1 MNKVLIIE
9 DNSVLLDSIGDFLK
23 EEGFEII
30 KALNGEMG
38 VEMAT
43 RHLPDIILSDIY
55 MPKMNGYEV
64 FDHLKATETTS
75 LIPFIFISAKA
86 EKEDIL
92 FGMKMGADDYIIKPI
107 DFPELLK
114 RILFRI
120 EKTKSTIQ
128 LSEVKY
134 QALFETANDAI
145 LMVKLRDGSIADAN
159 LAACRILEYEQR
171 ELLSISGTEIFGTG
185 EIEKSILSGFT
196 ESSPDD
202 FFLLETHWKSKS
214 GNRIPIQVS
223 ARRIKLVG
231 EDYLFL
237 IARDITL
244 QKTYEQQLI
253 LAKEKAEESDHL
265 KSSILANMSHELR
278 TPLNGILGF
287 SELLAEELKDPEMV
301 AMANNINS
309 SGKWLMSTF
318 DSILTLSQL
327 DAGKI
332 KVTIRETDIAGVIRE
347 TINTFLPLAEEKDLY
362 LKDLVSTPAFVK
374 TDEHL
379 FRQLFQQILDNAIKF
394 TTKGGVT
401 VELVQT
407 DKTFQVKV
415 TDTGLGIEP
424 EDIGLIFEEFRQV
437 SEGLSRKFQ
446 GSGLG
451 LSISK
456 KVIHLLKG
464 EISIESEPGKGSC
477 FTIRLPN
484 EPGFR
489 EMQTPSLT
497 EPASSPA
504 HADSNGLPKI
514 LIVEDNLLN
523 RELTVFFLKQVCRM
537 DHTTKGEKA
546 IEMARASNY
555 DAILMDINLG
565 AGLSG
570 LDATRQIRKIPGYER
585 TPIIALTGY
594 SLFDENER
602 LLAGGCS
609 HYITKPYDKSSL
621 INILTEALNGR
632 QAI

>member
-30 KALNGEMG
+30 KALNGEQG
-38 VEMAT
+38 VEMAI

-64 FDHLKATETTS
+64 FDKLKSTDSTS

-134 QALFETANDAI
+134 KALFETANDAI
-145 LMVKLRDGSIADAN
+145 LMVRLRDSSIVDAN
-159 LAACRILEYEQR
+159 LAACRILEYEQK
-171 ELLSISGTEIFGTG
+171 ELLQISGTEVFGTG
-185 EIEKSILSGFT
+185 EGEMSILEGQQGG
-196 ESSPDD
+196 EPDEVS
-202 FFLLETHWKSKS
+202 LLDTHWRSKT
-214 GNRIPIQVS
+214 GLLIPIQVS
-223 ARRIKLVG
+223 ARRIRLIG

-244 QKTYEQQLI
+244 QKTYERELI
-253 LAKEKAEESDHL
+253 LAKEKAEESDRL

-287 SELLAEELKDPEMV
+287 SELLKEELEDQEQG
-301 AMANNINS
+301 AMARNIHI
-309 SGKWLMSTF
+309 SGKWLMSTL
-318 DSILTLSQL
+318 DAILTLSQL
-327 DAGKI
+327 DAGKV
-332 KVTIRETDIAGVIRE
+332 KVLVRETDLSKCIAE
-347 TINTFLPLAEEKDLY
+347 TIKGYAPLAEEKDLY
-362 LKDLVSTPAFVK
+362 IRNLVVDPVILK

-379 FRQLFQQILDNAIKF
+379 FVQLFRQILDNGIKF
-394 TTKGGVT
+394 TSTGGIT
-401 VELVQT
+401 VEAVQT
-407 DKTFQVKV
+407 DKNVQIRVM
-415 TDTGLGIEP
+415 DTGLGIES
-424 EDIGLIFEEFRQV
+424 ENIGLIFEEFRQV

-451 LSISK
+451 LSICK
-456 KVIHLLKG
+456 KVIRLLKG
-464 EISIESEPGKGSC
+464 EISLESQPGKGST

-484 EPGFR
+484 DPGFLELR
-489 EMQTPSLT
+489 SPSPT
-497 EPASSPA
+497 ETLAVIPRTD
-504 HADSNGLPKI
+504 HELPRV

-523 RELTVFFLKQVCRM
+523 RELTVFFLKQICRM
-537 DHTTKGEKA
+537 DYATKGEKA
-546 IEMARASNY
+546 VEMARANRY

-565 AGLSG
+565 AGING
-570 LDATRQIRKIPGYER
+570 LDATRQIRKIQGYEK

-594 SLFDENER
+594 SLFDDNER
-602 LLAGGCS
+602 LLNGGCS
-609 HYITKPYDKSSL
+609 HYITKPYDKVSL
-621 INILTEALNGR
+621 VTILQDALAGR
-632 QAI
+632 